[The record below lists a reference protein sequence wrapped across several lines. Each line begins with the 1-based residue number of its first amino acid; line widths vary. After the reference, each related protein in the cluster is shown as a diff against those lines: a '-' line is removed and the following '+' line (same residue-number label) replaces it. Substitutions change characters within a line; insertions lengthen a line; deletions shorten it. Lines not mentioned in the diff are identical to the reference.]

1 MDKTEPDRK
10 LMRSAED
17 FDLLIGFLGFWAAVL
32 IVVTVWAELT
42 GQPALGWA
50 LLLLALILSLW
61 GVIKLRRRL
70 PARTTRRRS

>member
-50 LLLLALILSLW
+50 LLLLALILALW